1 VTGALPH
8 LNSPYSNLPGIGMA
22 IYGRRWTKVAEVVG
36 TRTTVQV
43 RSHAQKYEM
52 KVEKDK
58 CGAMPSN
65 DGTFTKYGYEYET

>member
-1 VTGALPH
+1 
-8 LNSPYSNLPGIGMA
+8 MA

-58 CGAMPSN
+58 CGSMPSSN
-65 DGTFTKYGYEYET
+65 DGT

>member
-1 VTGALPH
+1 
-8 LNSPYSNLPGIGMA
+8 MA

-52 KVEKDK
+52 KAEKDK
-58 CGAMPSN
+58 CAMPSE
-65 DGTFTKYGYEYET
+65 DSGGTGMGVEGMAGWGWKGG